1 MTADSV
7 VIQGQEQDMGHSE
20 EQLETAALGRK
31 TSDETEKGYIDI
43 VERPVKMRSFVF
55 VFKAVRY

>member
-7 VIQGQEQDMGHSE
+7 VIQRQEQDMGRIE
-20 EQLETAALGRK
+20 EGQLKTAALGSE

-43 VERPVKMRSFVF
+43 VERRVKMKSFVF
-55 VFKAVRY
+55 AFKAVR

>member
-7 VIQGQEQDMGHSE
+7 VIQRQEQDMGHIE
-20 EQLETAALGRK
+20 EQLETAVLGRK
-31 TSDETEKGYIDI
+31 TSGKTEKGYIDI
-43 VERPVKMRSFVF
+43 VERQVKMRSFVF